1 MLILPL
7 PGDEALAA
15 TLARL
20 TGAELGRLEHRRF
33 PDGETYLRL
42 LSEVAGR
49 EVVLVATLVDPDR
62 KVLPLIFAARTARE
76 LGATRVTLVAP
87 YLAYMRQDKA
97 FHPGEAVTS
106 SQFAALLS
114 HEVDRLITVDPHLH
128 RHTDLS
134 EIYSIPAEALHA
146 APLIADWIARN
157 VPAPLIVGPDA
168 ESAQWARAIA
178 GAAPSVVLQKRR
190 AGDREV
196 AISFPDLAPFSGRQ
210 PVLVDDVAASGQT
223 LIRACEG
230 LVARGFPRPVC
241 VVVHPIFAGDA
252 YAGLSA
258 IAARI
263 ISTDTAPHPSNAIS
277 VAPLIAR
284 SLGAQTG

>member
-196 AISFPDLAPFSGRQ
+196 SISFPDLAPFSGRQ

-241 VVVHPIFAGDA
+241 VVVHPIFVGDA

>member
-1 MLILPL
+1 
-7 PGDEALAA
+7 LAA

-128 RHTDLS
+128 RHTALA

>member
-263 ISTDTAPHPSNAIS
+263 ISTDTTPHPSNAIS

>member
-76 LGATRVTLVAP
+76 LGAAQVTLVAP

-128 RHTDLS
+128 RHTALA

-190 AGDREV
+190 TGDQEV
-196 AISFPDLAPFSGRQ
+196 TISFPDLAPFSGRQ

>member
-1 MLILPL
+1 
-7 PGDEALAA
+7 
-15 TLARL
+15 
-20 TGAELGRLEHRRF
+20 
-33 PDGETYLRL
+33 
-42 LSEVAGR
+42 
-49 EVVLVATLVDPDR
+49 
-62 KVLPLIFAARTARE
+62 
-76 LGATRVTLVAP
+76 
-87 YLAYMRQDKA
+87 MRQDKA

-196 AISFPDLAPFSGRQ
+196 SISFPDLAPFSGRQ